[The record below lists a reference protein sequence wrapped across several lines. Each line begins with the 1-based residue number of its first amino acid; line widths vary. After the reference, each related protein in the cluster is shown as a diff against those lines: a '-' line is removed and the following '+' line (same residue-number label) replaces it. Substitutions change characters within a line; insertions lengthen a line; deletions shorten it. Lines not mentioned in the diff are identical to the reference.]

1 MPSSTPIQAPVALIT
16 GGAHGLG
23 QATCMALAQR
33 NVNLVIADIDAT
45 AAQETAVA
53 CRQSGVVVHCLQI
66 DLASAE
72 GPSDMINQTLAVCG
86 RLDIL
91 VNNAAYAIAE
101 PFLDMTANEWDRVY
115 ALNIRAV
122 ALATAAGGRVM
133 CQQGGGRIINITS
146 PASRMALPNYTAY
159 AASKAAVD
167 AITRAGA
174 LAMAADG
181 VRVNSVAPGMMD
193 TALQDKSERELLAID
208 GRDDLN
214 TYLDER
220 TARIPVGHRISTAD
234 VAAAVVYLALDAHEY
249 VTAERMNISGGL
261 DRD

>member
-53 CRQSGVVVHCLQI
+53 CRQSGVVVHCLQT

-133 CQQGGGRIINITS
+133 CQQGGGRIINI
-146 PASRMALPNYTAY
+146 LEV
-159 AASKAAVD
+159 VD
-167 AITRAGA
+167 A
-174 LAMAADG
+174 D
-181 VRVNSVAPGMMD
+181 
-193 TALQDKSERELLAID
+193 LQVS
-208 GRDDLN
+208 
-214 TYLDER
+214 
-220 TARIPVGHRISTAD
+220 
-234 VAAAVVYLALDAHEY
+234 
-249 VTAERMNISGGL
+249 
-261 DRD
+261 